1 MCRGAQCP
9 TDIADEYL
17 DDQVDDRNTYVDKIS
32 TIRFVSELQCVND
45 RDDTLYNEQGRVQN
59 HLSEINAH
67 VGASGRQF
75 V

>member
-1 MCRGAQCP
+1 MSRGAQCP

-32 TIRFVSELQCVND
+32 AIRFFSELQSVND
-45 RDDTLYNEQGRVQN
+45 RDKTLYNEQRRMQN

-67 VGASGRQF
+67 VGARGRQF